1 MPTQET
7 DRRGLRAAVK
17 DVAQHAGTWF
27 RLERELAA
35 LEVKRKVTSLGV
47 GIGLGFGALVVGL
60 YAIGFLF
67 ATIAAAL
74 DTFMPR
80 WLSLLTVTLLLL
92 VTAGVLGALAIGRIK
107 KGTPPVPEQAIQEA
121 KLTRS
126 ALKGGTGGP

>member
-7 DRRGLRAAVK
+7 DRRGLGAAIK
-17 DVAQHAGTWF
+17 DVAGHAGTWF

-35 LEVKRKVTSLGV
+35 LEMKKKTVALGL
-47 GIGLGFGALVVGL
+47 GIGLGFGALVVSL

-80 WLSLLTVTLLLL
+80 WLSLLVVTLFLL
-92 VTAGVLGALAIGRIK
+92 VLAGVLGVLAVGRIK
-107 KGTPPVPEQAIQEA
+107 KGTPLAPEQAIQEA
-121 KLTRS
+121 KLTKS
-126 ALKGGTGGP
+126 ALRRNGA